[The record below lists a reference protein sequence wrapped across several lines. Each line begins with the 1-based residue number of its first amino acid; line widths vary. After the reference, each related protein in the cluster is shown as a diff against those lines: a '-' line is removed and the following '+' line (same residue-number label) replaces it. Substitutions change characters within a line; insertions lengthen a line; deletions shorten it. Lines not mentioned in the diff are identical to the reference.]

1 MDSIEAK
8 IREAEEVVGSYIYL
22 DPNQYY
28 VVEVLKM
35 SGYVGRSLQFRE
47 LLDVVNEG
55 MRRGMVVNLRVQL
68 SALARRYWEE
78 VSSKHAVGVE
88 FGQRVEEC
96 LRFLVEVARSDRMRV
111 ALERCLRELDPFNVG
126 EVLGRLLDEMSMV
139 ASSEGVVV
147 SGGHIAGMMEAY
159 WERVYTYKKYPVYTH
174 IGLLDSSGVYLARR
188 EYSLISGRTGVGK
201 TSCAAIMA
209 YNMLM
214 SHERNDEYAAPYP
227 LRVLYL
233 STEMPSEAIVAK
245 ILGAFCRGYVIP
257 RLEELNV
264 FENERE
270 VEVAR
275 RLRWTDYYVRTREEN
290 LEVIKKVV
298 RLFVKTCGDRL
309 AVYHSPVVTSR
320 DVFMVGMG
328 QALRWRAMGGSLDVY
343 IVDFIQNIRT
353 RGELE
358 GGRFRDGMSI
368 SRELALVS
376 QEFQHFCNRFEV
388 AGLLLSQVN
397 DVGEVRDSRVLEHLS
412 ALHIQVGI
420 HQRNLSGVIREY
432 LQQVG
437 MVGGK
442 VVGHG
447 DIGKVA
453 TEYARAIMRGE
464 VVSGKRLLDMRVV
477 KNRYGGVVRGV
488 QFVVW
493 DASIPWIDG
502 VYGMDEVLE
511 RVERYR
517 ASGSSSDNVMEYSS
531 ENVFEGIPF

>member
-517 ASGSSSDNVMEYSS
+517 ASGSSSDTVMEYSS